1 MNGEELNNMR
11 LHYSAKPSDF
21 LDDSLIDFGTN
32 IARKILHAPS
42 LGVANCFCTW
52 SDLLGF
58 GKSFISENWQL
69 NINER
74 KQICERIKTAHDIV
88 LYYSHSHER
97 IFILND
103 GAARVYTISK
113 GEKGISQFRY
123 LTHFIKNSI
132 QTHMNINGVEYC
144 NSAPGCRT
152 VLAFG
157 ECTRYMDS
165 STHFDDYV
173 LNYTKFNINEMSS
186 IAKENGNFQVVYNP
200 TEFQMNSAFSKS
212 FILDEA
218 GSSKG
223 LAGSHFY
230 VDQSVIDA
238 IFEYSKIIG
247 WYVEEQQD
255 GEHYKLFVHYNKN
268 KGERI
273 PMGFQFSLPIQV
285 DTRGWQT
292 RVYRLQRFYPADVP
306 LNEDFYFDLDC
317 VYQ

>member
-1 MNGEELNNMR
+1 MNSEELNCMR

-21 LDDSLIDFGTN
+21 LDDSLLDFGTN
-32 IARKILHAPS
+32 IARKILHAPL
-42 LGVANCFCTW
+42 LGVANSFCTW

-58 GKSFISENWQL
+58 GNSFISKDWQL

-74 KQICERIKTAHDIV
+74 KKICERLKTAHDIV
-88 LYYSHSHER
+88 LYYSQAHDR

-103 GAARVYTISK
+103 GAARVFTISK
-113 GEKGISQFRY
+113 AEKGISQFRN
-123 LTHFIKNSI
+123 LTYFIKDSI

-144 NSAPGCRT
+144 NSEPGCRT

-165 STHFDDYV
+165 SAHFDDYV
-173 LNYTKFNINEMSS
+173 LNYTKSDINGLSS
-186 IAKENGNFQVVYNP
+186 MAKENGNFQVVYNP
-200 TEFQMNSAFSKS
+200 TEFQMNSAFAKA

-223 LAGSHFY
+223 LVGPHFY
-230 VDQSVIDA
+230 VDQSVLDA
-238 IFEYSKIIG
+238 IYEYSKIIG
-247 WYVEEQQD
+247 WFVEEQQD
-255 GEHYKLFVHYNKN
+255 GEHYKFFVHYDKN

-273 PMGFQFSLPIQV
+273 PMGFQFSLPIKLE
-285 DTRGWQT
+285 TRGWKT
-292 RVYRLQRFYPADVP
+292 KVYRLLRFYPDDVP